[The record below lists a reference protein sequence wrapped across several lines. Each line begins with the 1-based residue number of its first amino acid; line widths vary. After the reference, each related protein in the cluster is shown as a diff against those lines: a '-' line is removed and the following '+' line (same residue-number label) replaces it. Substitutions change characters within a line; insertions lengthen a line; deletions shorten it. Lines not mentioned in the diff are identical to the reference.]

1 MKQPAL
7 VDGYIM
13 SKSVQVVEQLKE
25 GIKNIY
31 F

>member
-13 SKSVQVVEQLKE
+13 SNSVQVVEQLKE